1 MPKAVDKS
9 LHKPVK
15 AHACWVCA
23 MRLKNKQKARGVQDG
38 SQRLGMAVAWH
49 FLRLFLLFCTLFRSL
64 VFQARCPAAE
74 RMTTSLIAPG
84 FIALHSHRSEVLA
97 DTLTAWLRAHPL
109 HPLESEVVLV
119 QSNGMAEWIKIELA
133 RQSGVCAATRVE
145 LPSRFLW
152 RTYRQV
158 LGTHQVPPDS
168 PLDKLPMTWRLMA
181 LLPTCL
187 EDPVFKPVAGFLRGD
202 EPDRL
207 LQLASR
213 LADLFDQY
221 QIYRPDWLQ
230 DWSAGRDVL
239 RKSAGAVALAQDQ
252 LWQAELWRRVLAT
265 LDEAQRQATRP
276 ALHARALAHVQ
287 SGQPLASAVARRVS
301 VFGMSHMPGQLLE
314 MLAAL
319 AVHSQVMLAVPN
331 PCQYHW
337 GDIIDGREW
346 LQAERRRHADRGEAL
361 AHLPLAQMHLHAPT
375 LLAAWGRQGR
385 DFIRQLD
392 AFDDLQAAR
401 QLTQWPRLDFFDDV
415 PGEDGSRLLAQLQ
428 RRIRDLEPS
437 SGESS
442 PKAHPLS
449 AGDASLVFKM
459 AHSPVRELE
468 VLHDQLLQWFHTP
481 PGDQNLSPREVVV
494 MVPDIEL
501 MAPAIRAVFG
511 QYKRS
516 DARFIPFDMADLGA
530 QAISPLIHALEWL
543 LALPQQRG
551 RMSELVELLEVPA
564 LAARFGLKDEHLP
577 TLTRWMAGSGIRWG
591 LSAEHR
597 TGLGLGMCG
606 DDNSA
611 LFGVQRMLMGYAC
624 GADPVRSD
632 SAGATPYPEVGG
644 LDAELAGSLAHLL
657 QALIGWWQ
665 TATQDATPASWAER
679 GRALLAAMFKPRDDN
694 DRNALSAL
702 DQALTDW
709 VRACGEAG
717 FAQAVPLAVARSAW
731 LEALKTP
738 RLEQRFRAG
747 GVTFCTLMPMRA
759 IPFKAVCLLGMNDG
773 DYPRRSPRAD
783 FDLMGLPGMS
793 RPGDR
798 SRRDD
803 DRQLMLEALL
813 SARQVLYVSWSG
825 RSVRDNSEQ
834 PPSVLVSQL
843 RDEID
848 LLWGKGTAEHLT
860 TTHPLQPFGR
870 AYFEAGTGLQTYA
883 KEWQAA
889 QVGRSTESGNP
900 WEAAHAA
907 ESARLGREQVFFEQG
922 LAPTES
928 RGSKGLGLLPP
939 LESAQ
944 GVPVIHLLQLGRF
957 LRKPVG
963 AFFRERLQV
972 HLEDERSELHDE
984 ELFGLGGL
992 DLYQLLDHELQH
1004 VPAPLSADT
1013 VPVHVQQVVQ
1023 RLRQAGALPLA
1034 GVGTL
1039 EAQKLSA
1046 RLQAMLGAVL
1056 REREAY
1062 PEAAE
1067 RVLVDL
1073 SHPQVALQDA
1083 LGDVLVGMGVHEGG
1097 HLSLHLRASD
1107 LASFKTQ
1114 KPLAYPDKLIDIWLL
1129 SLAAAAMGKPFQC
1142 VVVGRNAVLRVQAQE
1157 REAARAQL
1165 FGLLAIWAEGMCWPL
1180 PLPPGVALQWVKDP
1194 DNSNALAD
1202 AYEGSEFKT
1211 AEKDKDP
1218 ALARTYP
1225 TVNDLLATGE
1235 FDRLARAVYAPLK
1248 AWAEQIVIEP
1258 LPDAPEDDGDSD
1270 TQGEQP

>member
-1 MPKAVDKS
+1 MPAS
-9 LHKPVK
+9 HI
-15 AHACWVCA
+15 
-23 MRLKNKQKARGVQDG
+23 
-38 SQRLGMAVAWH
+38 S
-49 FLRLFLLFCTLFRSL
+49 
-64 VFQARCPAAE
+64 
-74 RMTTSLIAPG
+74 PG

-97 DTLTAWLRAHPL
+97 DTLTGWLRTHPL

-119 QSNGMAEWIKIELA
+119 QSNGMAEWIKIEMA
-133 RQSGVCAATRVE
+133 RQGGVCAAMRVE

-158 LGTHQVPPDS
+158 LGTHNVPPDS
-168 PLDKLPMTWRLMA
+168 PLDKLPMTWRFMT
-181 LLPTCL
+181 LLPGCL
-187 EDPVFKPVAGFLRGD
+187 HDPVFKPVAGFLKGD

-230 DWSAGRDVL
+230 DWAEGCNVL
-239 RKSAGAVALAQDQ
+239 RKPGAQEPLAEAQ

-265 LDEAQRQATRP
+265 LDEAQREATRP
-276 ALHARALAHVQ
+276 ALHARALAHLQ
-287 SGQPLASAVARRVS
+287 SGQPLASPVARRVS

-319 AVHSQVMLAVPN
+319 AAQSQVILAVPN

-346 LQAERRRHADRGEAL
+346 LQTERRRHGYRGDAL
-361 AHLPLAQMHLHAPT
+361 SDLPLAQMHLHAPT

-392 AFDDLQAAR
+392 AFDDLQAAQ

-415 PGEDGSRLLAQLQ
+415 PSEDGSRLLAQLQ

-437 SGESS
+437 SGGV
-442 PKAHPLS
+442 KPLPLKQ
-449 AGDASLVFKM
+449 GDASLVFQI

-481 PGDQNLSPREVVV
+481 PGNQHLSPRDVVV
-494 MVPDIEL
+494 MVPDIEV

-516 DARFIPFDMADLGA
+516 DARFIPFDIADLGA
-530 QAISPLIHALEWL
+530 QAISPLIHAVEWL
-543 LALPQQRG
+543 LALPQQRS

-564 LAARFGLKDEHLP
+564 LAARFGLNEDSLP

-597 TGLGLGMCG
+597 AGLGLGMCG

-624 GADPVRSD
+624 GADPV
-632 SAGATPYPEVGG
+632 AGDALGARPYPEVGG

-657 QALIGWWQ
+657 QALIDWWQ
-665 TATQDATPASWAER
+665 TTTQDATPTQWAER
-679 GRALLAAMFKPRDDN
+679 GRAMLNTLFKPRDDT
-694 DRNALSAL
+694 DRNAIAAL

-709 VRACGEAG
+709 VRACADAG
-717 FAQAVPLAVARSAW
+717 FAEAVPLAVARSAW

-813 SARQVLYVSWSG
+813 SARQVFYVSWSG

-834 PPSVLVSQL
+834 PSSVLVSQL

-848 LLWGKGTAEHLT
+848 LLWGKGTAQRLST
-860 TTHPLQPFGR
+860 VHPLQAFSR
-870 AYFEAGTGLQTYA
+870 AYFEEGSGLQTYA
-883 KEWQAA
+883 KEWRAA
-889 QVGRSTESGNP
+889 QDNP
-900 WEAAHAA
+900 
-907 ESARLGREQVFFEQG
+907 LGEG
-922 LAPTES
+922 AAPTGALVGAALS
-928 RGSKGLGLLPP
+928 PRSVSLLPP

-944 GVPVIHLLQLGRF
+944 GVPVITLAQLARF

-963 AFFRERLQV
+963 TFFRERLQV
-972 HLEDERSELHDE
+972 HLDDERSALHDE

-1004 VPAPLSADT
+1004 VPTELNAEALPA
-1013 VPVHVQQVVQ
+1013 HVQQVVQ

-1046 RLQAMLGAVL
+1046 RLQVMLGAAL
-1056 REREAY
+1056 RERQACS
-1062 PEAAE
+1062 EAAE

-1073 SHPQVALQDA
+1073 THTQVALQDA
-1083 LGDVLVGMGVHEGG
+1083 LSDVWVGEGG
-1097 HLSLHLRASD
+1097 RVSLHLRASN
-1107 LASFKTQ
+1107 LAKLKNKEPQ
-1114 KPLAYPDKLIDIWLL
+1114 AYPDKLIDIWLL
-1129 SLAAAAMGKPFQC
+1129 SLAAAAMDQAFRC
-1142 VVVGRNAVLRVQAQE
+1142 VVVGRNAVLRWPE
-1157 REAARAQL
+1157 PSPEAARAQL
-1165 FGLLAIWAEGMCWPL
+1165 QVLLSTWAEGMRWPL
-1180 PLPPGVALQWVKDP
+1180 PLPPGVALQWLKDP
-1194 DNSNALAD
+1194 GKLNALAD
-1202 AYEGSEFKT
+1202 AYEGSEFRSADK
-1211 AEKDKDP
+1211 AKDP

-1225 TVNDLLATGE
+1225 TVEDLLATGAFE
-1235 FDRLARAVYAPLK
+1235 RLAEAVYRPLK
-1248 AWAEQIVIEP
+1248 AWAEQAEIEA
-1258 LPDAPEDDGDSD
+1258 LSDAPDGDEEED
-1270 TQGEQP
+1270 LA

>member
-1 MPKAVDKS
+1 MPAS
-9 LHKPVK
+9 
-15 AHACWVCA
+15 
-23 MRLKNKQKARGVQDG
+23 
-38 SQRLGMAVAWH
+38 SI
-49 FLRLFLLFCTLFRSL
+49 S
-64 VFQARCPAAE
+64 
-74 RMTTSLIAPG
+74 PG

-97 DTLTAWLRAHPL
+97 DTLTGWLRAHPL

-133 RQSGVCAATRVE
+133 RQGGVCAATRVE

-158 LGTHQVPPDS
+158 LGKHNVPPDS

-181 LLPTCL
+181 LLPGCL
-187 EDPVFKPVAGFLRGD
+187 QDPVFQPVAGFLRGD

-230 DWSAGRDVL
+230 DWAAGRNVL
-239 RKSAGAVALAQDQ
+239 RKAAGHDELGEDQ
-252 LWQAELWRRVLAT
+252 LWQAELWRRVLDT
-265 LDEAQRQATRP
+265 LDETQRQATRP
-276 ALHARALAHVQ
+276 ALHARALAHLQ
-287 SGQPLASAVARRVS
+287 SGQPLASPVARRVS

-319 AVHSQVMLAVPN
+319 AAHSQVLLAVPN

-346 LQAERRRHADRGEAL
+346 LQAERRRHAYRGEAL
-361 AHLPLAQMHLHAPT
+361 AALPLAQMHLHAPT

-392 AFDDLQAAR
+392 AFDDLQAA
-401 QLTQWPRLDFFDDV
+401 QQVTQWPRLDFFDDV
-415 PGEDGSRLLAQLQ
+415 PGEDGTRLLAQLQ

-437 SGESS
+437 SGGT
-442 PKAHPLS
+442 PAQPLRKDDRS
-449 AGDASLVFKM
+449 VTFSV

-468 VLHDQLLQWFHTP
+468 VLHDQLLQWFHTSP
-481 PGDQNLSPREVVV
+481 EPLSPRDVVV
-494 MVPDIEL
+494 MVPNIEV

-516 DARFIPFDMADLGA
+516 DARFIPYDIADLGA
-530 QAISPLIHALEWL
+530 QAISPLIHAVEWL
-543 LALPQQRG
+543 LALPQQRS

-597 TGLGLGMCG
+597 AGLGLGVCG

-624 GADPVRSD
+624 GADPVDDGVSLGV
-632 SAGATPYPEVGG
+632 SPYPEVGG

-657 QALIGWWQ
+657 QALIDWWQ
-665 TATQDATPASWAER
+665 TCTQSATPAQWAER
-679 GRALLAAMFKPRDDN
+679 CRAMLAALFKPRDDN
-694 DRNALSAL
+694 DRNALAAL
-702 DQALTDW
+702 DQALNDW

-717 FAQAVPLAVARSAW
+717 FAEAVPLAVARSAW
-731 LEALKTP
+731 LEALKAP

-783 FDLMGLPGMS
+783 FDLMGLPGMT

-848 LLWGKGTAEHLT
+848 LLWGKDTAKGLT
-860 TTHPLQPFGR
+860 TVHPLQPFSR
-870 AYFEAGTGLQTYA
+870 AYFEAGSGLLTYA
-883 KEWQAA
+883 KEWRAA
-889 QVGRSTESGNP
+889 QDVQRGDGASETGTPSSALALLSP
-900 WEAAHAA
+900 LMAANDQAPII
-907 ESARLGREQVFFEQG
+907 S
-922 LAPTES
+922 LA
-928 RGSKGLGLLPP
+928 
-939 LESAQ
+939 
-944 GVPVIHLLQLGRF
+944 QLARF

-1004 VPAPLSADT
+1004 VPADLSADEL
-1013 VPVHVQQVVQ
+1013 PSHAARVVQ
-1023 RLRQAGALPLA
+1023 HLREAGALPLA

-1039 EAQKLSA
+1039 EAQKLTHI
-1046 RLQAMLGAVL
+1046 LQTQLAAVL
-1056 REREAY
+1056 HERGAY

-1067 RVLVDL
+1067 RVLVD
-1073 SHPQVALQDA
+1073 QVNSQVSLQDA
-1083 LGDVLVGMGVHEGG
+1083 LGGVLAGEGG
-1097 HLSLHLRASD
+1097 QMLLSLRANDVAD
-1107 LASFKTQ
+1107 LKPKT
-1114 KPLAYPDKLIDIWLL
+1114 PLARPEKLIDIWLQ
-1129 SLAAAAMGKPFQC
+1129 SLAAAAMGHSVRC
-1142 VVVGRNAVLRVQAQE
+1142 VVVGRNAVVRAEPQDP
-1157 REAARAQL
+1157 EAARTQL
-1165 FGLLAIWAEGMCWPL
+1165 QTLLATWAEGMRWPL
-1180 PLPPGVALQWVKDP
+1180 PLPPSVALQWLKDKE
-1194 DNSNALAD
+1194 NTNALAD
-1202 AYEGSEFKT
+1202 AYEGSDFKS

-1225 TVNDLLATGE
+1225 SVDDLLATGAL
-1235 FDRLARAVYAPLK
+1235 DRLAQAVYAPLK
-1248 AWAEQIVIEP
+1248 DWAAQTQVEV
-1258 LPDAPEDDGDSD
+1258 LTDAPADDEGDLA
-1270 TQGEQP
+1270 

>member
-1 MPKAVDKS
+1 M
-9 LHKPVK
+9 
-15 AHACWVCA
+15 
-23 MRLKNKQKARGVQDG
+23 Q
-38 SQRLGMAVAWH
+38 
-49 FLRLFLLFCTLFRSL
+49 LFLFLYFLVSL
-64 VFQARCPAAE
+64 LR
-74 RMTTSLIAPG
+74 RMPVSHISPG

-97 DTLTAWLRAHPL
+97 DTLTGWLRAHPL
-109 HPLESEVVLV
+109 DPLESEVVLV

-133 RQSGVCAATRVE
+133 RQGGVCAATRVE

-158 LGTHQVPPDS
+158 LGTQNVPPES

-181 LLPTCL
+181 LLPTCVN
-187 EDPVFKPVAGFLRGD
+187 DPVFKPVAGFLRGD

-230 DWSAGRDVL
+230 DWAAGWDVL
-239 RKSAGAVALAQDQ
+239 RKAAGSDALAEDQ

-265 LDEAQRQATRP
+265 LDDSQRQATRP
-276 ALHARALAHVQ
+276 ALHARALAHLQ
-287 SGQPLASAVARRVS
+287 SGQPLASVVARRVS

-319 AVHSQVMLAVPN
+319 AAHSQVMLAVPN

-346 LQAERRRHADRGEAL
+346 LQAERRRHTYRDKTLAD
-361 AHLPLAQMHLHAPT
+361 LPLAQMHLHAPT

-392 AFDDLQAAR
+392 AFDDLQAAK
-401 QLTQWPRLDFFDDV
+401 QLTQWPRLDFFEDMPD
-415 PGEDGSRLLAQLQ
+415 EDGARMLSQLQ

-437 SGESS
+437 SGGAPVE
-442 PKAHPLS
+442 PWAQ
-449 AGDASLVFKM
+449 GDESLVFKI

-468 VLHDQLLQWFHTP
+468 VLHDQLLQWFHSP
-481 PGDQNLSPREVVV
+481 PGNQSVSPRDVVV
-494 MVPDIEL
+494 MVPDIEV

-516 DARFIPFDMADLGA
+516 DARFIPFDIADLGA
-530 QAISPLIHALEWL
+530 QAISPLIHAVAWL
-543 LALPQQRG
+543 LALPQQRS

-564 LAARFGLKDEHLP
+564 LAARFGLSEEGLP

-591 LSAEHR
+591 LSAPHR
-597 TGLGLGMCG
+597 AGLGLGVCG
-606 DDNSA
+606 EDNSA

-624 GADPVRSD
+624 GADPVD
-632 SAGATPYPEVGG
+632 TDAPGATPYPEVGG

-657 QALIGWWQ
+657 QVLIDWWQ
-665 TATQDATPASWAER
+665 TATQDATPAQWAER
-679 GRALLAAMFKPRDDN
+679 GRSMLAAMFKPRDDN
-694 DRNALSAL
+694 DRNAIAAL

-709 VRACGEAG
+709 VRACAEAG
-717 FAQAVPLAVARSAW
+717 FVDAVPLAVARSAW

-813 SARQVLYVSWSG
+813 SARQVLYISWSG

-848 LLWGKGTAEHLT
+848 LLWGKDTAKRLST
-860 TTHPLQPFGR
+860 VHPLQAFSR
-870 AYFEAGTGLQTYA
+870 TYFEEGSGLQTYA
-883 KEWQAA
+883 KEWRAA
-889 QVGRSTESGNP
+889 QSSSFAGAVSDRDGSPETSSRSETAS
-900 WEAAHAA
+900 
-907 ESARLGREQVFFEQG
+907 
-922 LAPTES
+922 T
-928 RGSKGLGLLPP
+928 GSSVALLPP
-939 LESAQ
+939 LESAN
-944 GVPVIHLLQLGRF
+944 GVPVITLAQLARF

-972 HLEDERSELHDE
+972 HLEGERSELHDE
-984 ELFGLGGL
+984 ELFGLAGL
-992 DLYQLLDHELQH
+992 DLYQLIDHELAH
-1004 VPAPLSADT
+1004 VPIALNADT
-1013 VPVHVQQVVQ
+1013 LPAHVQKVVK

-1034 GVGTL
+1034 GVGAL
-1039 EAQKLSA
+1039 AAENLRD
-1046 RLQAMLGAVL
+1046 RLQAMLGAAL
-1056 REREAY
+1056 HERQAY
-1062 PEAAE
+1062 PHAAE
-1067 RVLVDL
+1067 RLLVDM
-1073 SHPQVALQDA
+1073 SHSQVALQDA
-1083 LGDVLVGMGVHEGG
+1083 LGDVLEGEG
-1097 HLSLHLRASD
+1097 SQMSLHLRASD

-1114 KPLAYPDKLIDIWLL
+1114 KPQAHPEKLIDIWLL
-1129 SLAAAAMGKPFQC
+1129 SLAAAAMDQPLKC
-1142 VVVGRNAVLRVQAQE
+1142 VVVGRNAVLRMAEQDPQ
-1157 REAARAQL
+1157 AARVQL
-1165 FGLLAIWAEGMCWPL
+1165 TELLAVWAEGMRWPL
-1180 PLPPGVALQWVKDP
+1180 PLPPGVALQWLKDK
-1194 DNSNALAD
+1194 DNINALAD
-1202 AYEGSEFKT
+1202 AYEGIDFKR

-1218 ALARTYP
+1218 ALARTYA
-1225 TVNDLLATGE
+1225 TVEDLLATGK
-1235 FDRLARAVYAPLK
+1235 FDCLVQTVYAPLK
-1248 AWAEQIVIEP
+1248 AWAEQAEIEA
-1258 LPDAPEDDGDSD
+1258 LPDVAQDSEE
-1270 TQGEQP
+1270 GELA

>member
-1 MPKAVDKS
+1 
-9 LHKPVK
+9 
-15 AHACWVCA
+15 
-23 MRLKNKQKARGVQDG
+23 
-38 SQRLGMAVAWH
+38 
-49 FLRLFLLFCTLFRSL
+49 LRLFFSFHFRHFLFLRALHCMS
-64 VFQARCPAAE
+64 AP
-74 RMTTSLIAPG
+74 SISPG

-97 DTLTAWLRAHPL
+97 DTLTGWLRAHPL
-109 HPLESEVVLV
+109 LPLESEVVLV

-133 RQSGVCAATRVE
+133 RQGGVCAATRVE

-158 LGTHQVPPDS
+158 LGAANVPPDS

-181 LLPTCL
+181 LLPGCL
-187 EDPVFKPVAGFLRGD
+187 QDPVFQPVAGFLRGD

-230 DWSAGRDVL
+230 DWAAGRNVL
-239 RKSAGAVALAQDQ
+239 RKAAGHDELGEDQ
-252 LWQAELWRRVLAT
+252 LWQADLWRRVLAT
-265 LDEAQRQATRP
+265 LDDSQRQATRP
-276 ALHARALAHVQ
+276 ALHARALAHLQ
-287 SGQPLASAVARRVS
+287 SGQPLASPVARRVS

-319 AVHSQVMLAVPN
+319 AAHSQVLLAVPN

-346 LQAERRRHADRGEAL
+346 LQAERRRHAYRGEAL
-361 AHLPLAQMHLHAPT
+361 AGLPLAQMHLHAPT

-392 AFDDLQAAR
+392 AFDDLQAA
-401 QLTQWPRLDFFDDV
+401 QQVTQWPRLDFFDDV
-415 PGEDGSRLLAQLQ
+415 PGEDGTRLLAQLQ

-437 SGESS
+437 SGGT
-442 PKAHPLS
+442 PAQPLRKDDHS
-449 AGDASLVFKM
+449 VAFSV

-468 VLHDQLLQWFHTP
+468 VLHDQLLQWFHNSP
-481 PGDQNLSPREVVV
+481 ESLSPRDVVV

-516 DARFIPFDMADLGA
+516 DARFIPYDIADLGA
-530 QAISPLIHALEWL
+530 QAISPLIHAVEWL
-543 LALPQQRG
+543 LALPQQRS

-597 TGLGLGMCG
+597 AGLGLGVCG
-606 DDNSA
+606 DENSA

-624 GADPVRSD
+624 GGDPVDGEVSLGV
-632 SAGATPYPEVGG
+632 SPYAEVGG

-657 QALIGWWQ
+657 QALIDWWQ
-665 TATQDATPASWAER
+665 TCTQSATPGQWAER
-679 GRALLAAMFKPRDDN
+679 CRAMLSALFKPRDDN
-694 DRNALSAL
+694 DRNALAAL
-702 DQALTDW
+702 DQALNDW
-709 VRACGEAG
+709 VRSCGEAG
-717 FAQAVPLAVARSAW
+717 FAEAVPLAVARSAW
-731 LEALKTP
+731 LEALKAP

-783 FDLMGLPGMS
+783 FDLMGLPGMT

-848 LLWGKGTAEHLT
+848 LLWGKDTAKSLT
-860 TTHPLQPFGR
+860 TVHPLQPFSR
-870 AYFEAGTGLQTYA
+870 AYFEWGSGLSTYA
-883 KEWQAA
+883 KEWRAA
-889 QVGRSTESGNP
+889 QDVQRCDAVTEM
-900 WEAAHAA
+900 
-907 ESARLGREQVFFEQG
+907 
-922 LAPTES
+922 
-928 RGSKGLGLLPP
+928 GSPASVPALLPP
-939 LESAQ
+939 LMAANEQAPIISLAQ
-944 GVPVIHLLQLGRF
+944 LARF

-1004 VPAPLSADT
+1004 VPADLSADEL
-1013 VPVHVQQVVQ
+1013 PRHAARVVQ
-1023 RLRQAGALPLA
+1023 HLREAGALPLA

-1039 EAQKLSA
+1039 EAQKLTHI
-1046 RLQAMLGAVL
+1046 LQTQLAAALH
-1056 REREAY
+1056 ERVAY
-1062 PEAAE
+1062 PDMAE
-1067 RVLVDL
+1067 RVLVDQA
-1073 SHPQVALQDA
+1073 HPQVSLQDA
-1083 LGDVLVGMGVHEGG
+1083 LGSVLAGEGG
-1097 HLSLHLRASD
+1097 QMLLSLRANKLVSISKAGKATV
-1107 LASFKTQ
+1107 L
-1114 KPLAYPDKLIDIWLL
+1114 PEKLIDIWLQ
-1129 SLAAAAMGKPFQC
+1129 SLAAAAMGHSLCC
-1142 VVVGRNAVLRVQAQE
+1142 VVVGRNAVVRVGPQDPQ
-1157 REAARAQL
+1157 AARAQL
-1165 FGLLAIWAEGMCWPL
+1165 QILLATWAEGMRWPL
-1180 PLPPGVALQWVKDP
+1180 PLPPSVALQWLKDKE
-1194 DNSNALAD
+1194 NTNALAD
-1202 AYEGSEFKT
+1202 AYEGSDFKR

-1225 TVNDLLATGE
+1225 TVEDLLATGAL
-1235 FDRLARAVYAPLK
+1235 DRLAQAVYAPLK
-1248 AWAEQIVIEP
+1248 EWAAQAQVET
-1258 LPDAPEDDGDSD
+1258 LPDAPADDEGEDA
-1270 TQGEQP
+1270 

>member
-1 MPKAVDKS
+1 MPVS
-9 LHKPVK
+9 TI
-15 AHACWVCA
+15 
-23 MRLKNKQKARGVQDG
+23 
-38 SQRLGMAVAWH
+38 S
-49 FLRLFLLFCTLFRSL
+49 
-64 VFQARCPAAE
+64 
-74 RMTTSLIAPG
+74 PG
-84 FIALHSHRSEVLA
+84 FIALHSHRSERLA
-97 DTLTAWLRAHPL
+97 DTLTGWLRAHPL
-109 HPLESEVVLV
+109 DPLESEVVLV

-158 LGTHQVPPDS
+158 LGTQNVPSDS

-181 LLPTCL
+181 LLPGCL
-187 EDPVFKPVAGFLRGD
+187 GDPVFKPVAGFLRGD

-230 DWSAGRDVL
+230 DWAAGRDVL
-239 RKSAGAVALAQDQ
+239 RKSVGSDTLAEDQ

-265 LDEAQRQATRP
+265 LDDAQRQATRP
-276 ALHARALAHVQ
+276 ELHARALAHLQ
-287 SGQPLASAVARRVS
+287 SGQPLASDVARRVS

-319 AVHSQVMLAVPN
+319 SAHSQVMLAVPN

-346 LQAERRRHADRGEAL
+346 LQAERRRHAYRGEAL
-361 AHLPLAQMHLHAPT
+361 ARLPLAQMHLHAPT

-392 AFDDLQAAR
+392 AFDDLQAAK

-415 PGEDGSRLLAQLQ
+415 PGEDGTRLLAQLQ

-437 SGESS
+437 SGGAPAE
-442 PKAHPLS
+442 PWTK
-449 AGDASLVFKM
+449 GDQSVVFKI

-468 VLHDQLLQWFHTP
+468 VLHDQLLQWFHNP
-481 PGDQNLSPREVVV
+481 PGDQPVSPRDVVV
-494 MVPDIEL
+494 MVPDIETV
-501 MAPAIRAVFG
+501 APAIRAVFG
-511 QYKRS
+511 QYKRA
-516 DARFIPFDMADLGA
+516 DARFIPFDIADLGA
-530 QAISPLIHALEWL
+530 QAISPLIHAIEWL
-543 LALPQQRG
+543 LALPQQRC

-564 LAARFGLKDEHLP
+564 LAARFGLDEGGLP
-577 TLTRWMAGSGIRWG
+577 TLLRWMDGSGIRWG

-597 TGLGLGMCG
+597 AGLGLGVCG
-606 DDNSA
+606 EDNSG

-624 GADPVRSD
+624 GADPLTTD
-632 SAGATPYPEVGG
+632 AQGATPYPEVGG

-657 QALIGWWQ
+657 QALIDWWQ
-665 TATQDATPASWAER
+665 TCTQEAPPAQWAER
-679 GRALLAAMFKPRDDN
+679 GRALMAAMFKPRSDN

-709 VRACGEAG
+709 VRACAEAS
-717 FAQAVPLAVARSAW
+717 FTESVPLAVARAAW

-773 DYPRRSPRAD
+773 DYPRHSPRAD

-848 LLWGKGTAEHLT
+848 LLWGKGTAKRLT
-860 TTHPLQPFGR
+860 TEHPLQAFSR
-870 AYFEAGTGLQTYA
+870 TYFEEGSGLYTYA
-883 KEWQAA
+883 KEWHAA
-889 QVGRSTESGNP
+889 QDTAAVGAVSERVALSDKPSHSETAST
-900 WEAAHAA
+900 
-907 ESARLGREQVFFEQG
+907 
-922 LAPTES
+922 
-928 RGSKGLGLLPP
+928 GSSVGWLPP
-939 LESAQ
+939 LESAH
-944 GVPVIHLLQLGRF
+944 GVPVITLGQLARF

-972 HLEDERSELHDE
+972 HLEGLRSELHDE
-984 ELFGLGGL
+984 ELFGLTGL
-992 DLYQLLDHELQH
+992 DLYQLIDHELAH
-1004 VPAPLSADT
+1004 VPTALNAETLPA
-1013 VPVHVQQVVQ
+1013 HVQQVVQ

-1034 GVGTL
+1034 GVGALAAENLKT
-1039 EAQKLSA
+1039 
-1046 RLQAMLGAVL
+1046 RLQAMLGAAL
-1056 REREAY
+1056 RERQAY
-1062 PEAAE
+1062 PHAAE
-1067 RVLVDL
+1067 RLLVDMA
-1073 SHPQVALQDA
+1073 HPQVALQDA
-1083 LGDVLVGMGVHEGG
+1083 LADVRVGTGVNDGG
-1097 HLSLHLRASD
+1097 LMSLHLRASD

-1114 KPLAYPDKLIDIWLL
+1114 KPQAYPDKLIDIWLL
-1129 SLAAAAMGKPFQC
+1129 SLAAAAIDQPLKS
-1142 VVVGRNAVLRVQAQE
+1142 VVVGRNAVLRMAEQDP
-1157 REAARAQL
+1157 EAARAQL
-1165 FGLLAIWAEGMCWPL
+1165 TALLAVWAEGMRWPL
-1180 PLPPGVALQWVKDP
+1180 PLPPGVALQWLKDP
-1194 DNSNALAD
+1194 ENTNALAD
-1202 AYEGSEFKT
+1202 AYEGSDFKR

-1218 ALARTYP
+1218 SLARTYA
-1225 TVNDLLATGE
+1225 TVEDLLATGE
-1235 FDRLARAVYAPLK
+1235 FERLAQTVYAPLK
-1248 AWAEQIVIEP
+1248 AWAEQAEIEA
-1258 LPDAPEDDGDSD
+1258 LPDALHDSEE
-1270 TQGEQP
+1270 GELA

>member
-1 MPKAVDKS
+1 MPVS
-9 LHKPVK
+9 PI
-15 AHACWVCA
+15 
-23 MRLKNKQKARGVQDG
+23 
-38 SQRLGMAVAWH
+38 S
-49 FLRLFLLFCTLFRSL
+49 
-64 VFQARCPAAE
+64 
-74 RMTTSLIAPG
+74 PG

-97 DTLTAWLRAHPL
+97 DTLTGWLRAHPL
-109 HPLESEVVLV
+109 DPLESEVVLV

-133 RQSGVCAATRVE
+133 RQGGVCAATRVE

-158 LGTHQVPPDS
+158 LGPQNVPPES

-187 EDPVFKPVAGFLRGD
+187 NDPVFQPVAGFLRGD

-207 LQLASR
+207 LQLATR

-230 DWSAGRDVL
+230 DWAAGRDVL
-239 RKSAGAVALAQDQ
+239 RKSAGSEVLADDQ

-265 LDEAQRQATRP
+265 LDDSQRQATRP
-276 ALHARALAHVQ
+276 ALHARALAHLQ
-287 SGQPLASAVARRVS
+287 SGQPLRSAVARRVS

-319 AVHSQVMLAVPN
+319 AKHSQVMLAVPN

-346 LQAERRRHADRGEAL
+346 LQAERRRHDYRRGEVL
-361 AHLPLAQMHLHAPT
+361 ASLPMAQMHLHAPT

-392 AFDDLQAAR
+392 AFDDLQAAQ

-415 PGEDGSRLLAQLQ
+415 PGEDGTRLLAQLQ

-437 SGESS
+437 SGDASVE
-442 PKAHPLS
+442 PWAQ
-449 AGDASLVFKM
+449 GDESLVFKI

-481 PGDQNLSPREVVV
+481 PGDQPVSPRDVVV
-494 MVPDIEL
+494 MVPDIET

-516 DARFIPFDMADLGA
+516 DARFIPFDIADLGA
-530 QAISPLIHALEWL
+530 QAISPLIHAVEWL
-543 LALPQQRG
+543 LALPQQRS

-564 LAARFGLKDEHLP
+564 LAARFGLSEAGLP

-597 TGLGLGMCG
+597 AGLGLGMCG
-606 DDNSA
+606 EDNSA

-624 GADPVRSD
+624 GVDPVD
-632 SAGATPYPEVGG
+632 ADAPGATPYPEVGG

-657 QALIGWWQ
+657 QSLIDWWK
-665 TATQDATPASWAER
+665 TATQDATPAQWAER
-679 GRALLAAMFKPRDDN
+679 GRSMLAAMFKPRDDN
-694 DRNALSAL
+694 DRNAIAAL

-709 VRACGEAG
+709 VRACAEAS
-717 FAQAVPLAVARSAW
+717 FTESVPLAVARSAW

-848 LLWGKGTAEHLT
+848 LLWGKDTAKRLT
-860 TTHPLQPFGR
+860 TVHPLQAFSR
-870 AYFEAGTGLQTYA
+870 TYFEEGSGLQTYA
-883 KEWQAA
+883 KEWRAA
-889 QVGRSTESGNP
+889 QNNP
-900 WEAAHAA
+900 LAGAVSEREAFADKPSHS
-907 ESARLGREQVFFEQG
+907 ET
-922 LAPTES
+922 APT
-928 RGSKGLGLLPP
+928 GSSVAWLPP

-944 GVPVIHLLQLGRF
+944 GVPVITLTQLARF

-972 HLEDERSELHDE
+972 HLEGERSELHDE

-992 DLYQLLDHELQH
+992 DLYQLIDHELAH
-1004 VPAPLSADT
+1004 VPTALNADT
-1013 VPVHVQQVVQ
+1013 LPAHVQQVVKS
-1023 RLRQAGALPLA
+1023 LRQAGALPLA
-1034 GVGTL
+1034 GVGAL
-1039 EAQKLSA
+1039 AAENLKA
-1046 RLQAMLGAVL
+1046 RLQAMLGAAL
-1056 REREAY
+1056 RERQAY
-1062 PEAAE
+1062 PDAAE
-1067 RVLVDL
+1067 RLLVDWAH
-1073 SHPQVALQDA
+1073 SQVALQDA
-1083 LGDVLVGMGVHEGG
+1083 LGDVLVGTGMYEGG
-1097 HLSLHLRASD
+1097 MMSLHLRASD

-1114 KPLAYPDKLIDIWLL
+1114 KPQAHPDKLIDIWLL
-1129 SLAAAAMGKPFQC
+1129 SLAAAAMDQPLKC
-1142 VVVGRNAVLRVQAQE
+1142 VVVGRNAVLRMAE
-1157 REAARAQL
+1157 HDPEAARAQL
-1165 FGLLAIWAEGMCWPL
+1165 TALLAVWSEGMRWPL
-1180 PLPPGVALQWVKDP
+1180 PLPPGVALQWLKDKE
-1194 DNSNALAD
+1194 NINALAD
-1202 AYEGSEFKT
+1202 AYEGSDFKR

-1218 ALARTYP
+1218 ALARTYA
-1225 TVNDLLATGE
+1225 TVEDLLATRE
-1235 FDRLARAVYAPLK
+1235 FDRLAQTVYAPLK
-1248 AWAEQIVIEP
+1248 AWAEQAEIEALSDVP
-1258 LPDAPEDDGDSD
+1258 QDSEE
-1270 TQGEQP
+1270 GELA

>member
-1 MPKAVDKS
+1 MSSAS
-9 LHKPVK
+9 I
-15 AHACWVCA
+15 
-23 MRLKNKQKARGVQDG
+23 Q
-38 SQRLGMAVAWH
+38 
-49 FLRLFLLFCTLFRSL
+49 
-64 VFQARCPAAE
+64 
-74 RMTTSLIAPG
+74 PG

-97 DTLTAWLRAHPL
+97 DTLTGWLRAHPL
-109 HPLESEVVLV
+109 LPLESEVVLV

-133 RQSGVCAATRVE
+133 RQGGVCAATRVE

-158 LGTHQVPPDS
+158 LGHQNVPPDS

-181 LLPTCL
+181 LLPACL
-187 EDPVFKPVAGFLRGD
+187 SDPVFKPVAGFLRGD

-230 DWSAGRDVL
+230 DWAAGRDVL
-239 RKSAGAVALAQDQ
+239 RQAAGETALADDQ
-252 LWQAELWRRVLAT
+252 RWQAELWRLVLST
-265 LDEAQRQATRP
+265 LDQDQREATRP
-276 ALHARALAHVQ
+276 ALHARALAQLQ
-287 SGQPLASAVARRVS
+287 SGQPLASPVARRVS

-319 AVHSQVMLAVPN
+319 AAHSQVMLAVPN

-346 LQAERRRHADRGEAL
+346 LQAERRRHAYRGQAL
-361 AHLPLAQMHLHAPT
+361 ADLPLAQMHLHAPT

-415 PGEDGSRLLAQLQ
+415 PGQAPDRLLTQLQ

-437 SGESS
+437 SGGKPPAPWAADDHSVMFS
-442 PKAHPLS
+442 
-449 AGDASLVFKM
+449 V

-481 PGDQNLSPREVVV
+481 PAGQPLSPRDVVV
-494 MVPDIEL
+494 MVPDIER

-516 DARFIPFDMADLGA
+516 DARFIPYDIADLGA
-530 QAISPLIHALEWL
+530 EAVSPLIHALEWL
-543 LALPQQRG
+543 LALPQQRS

-564 LAARFGLKDEHLP
+564 LAARFGLNDEDLP

-591 LSAEHR
+591 LSSEHR
-597 TGLGLGMCG
+597 AGLGLAVCG
-606 DDNSA
+606 EDNSA

-624 GADPVRSD
+624 GADPLPLD
-632 SAGATPYPEVGG
+632 AAGGSPYAEVGG
-644 LDAELAGSLAHLL
+644 LDAELAGSLAHVL
-657 QALIGWWQ
+657 QALIDWWRVC
-665 TATQDATPASWAER
+665 TQSATPAQWAER

-694 DRNALSAL
+694 DRSALAAL

-709 VRACGEAG
+709 VRACDEAG
-717 FAQAVPLAVARSAW
+717 FDEAVPLAVARSAW
-731 LEALKTP
+731 LEALRTP

-759 IPFKAVCLLGMNDG
+759 IPFQAVCLLGMNDG

-783 FDLMGLPGMS
+783 FDLMGLPDMQ

-848 LLWGKGTAEHLT
+848 LLWGPGTAEKLT
-860 TTHPLQPFGR
+860 TVYPLQPFSR
-870 AYFEAGTGLQTYA
+870 AYFEAGSPLQTYA
-883 KEWQAA
+883 KEWRAA
-889 QVGRSTESGNP
+889 QDSHQGEGVAPPSRS
-900 WEAAHAA
+900 
-907 ESARLGREQVFFEQG
+907 
-922 LAPTES
+922 LAW
-928 RGSKGLGLLPP
+928 LPP

-944 GVPVIHLLQLGRF
+944 GVPVITLTQLARF
-957 LRKPVG
+957 LRKPVA

-972 HLEDERSELHDE
+972 HLDDERSELHDE

-1004 VPAPLSADT
+1004 VPMGLTTDAL
-1013 VPVHVQQVVQ
+1013 PVHVQQVVQ

-1039 EAQKLSA
+1039 EAQKLHA
-1046 RLQAMLGAVL
+1046 RLQAMLGAAL
-1056 REREAY
+1056 REREPY
-1062 PEAAE
+1062 PQAAE

-1073 SHPQVALQDA
+1073 THPQAALQDA
-1083 LGDVLVGMGVHEGG
+1083 LADVLKGEGG
-1097 HLSLHLRASD
+1097 HLSLHLRAND
-1107 LASFKTQ
+1107 LASFKTK
-1114 KPLAYPDKLIDIWLL
+1114 KPLAYADKLIDIWLL
-1129 SLAAAAMGKPFQC
+1129 SLAAAAMDQPMPC
-1142 VVVGRNAVLRVQAQE
+1142 VVVGRNAVLRVPEQNP
-1157 REAARAQL
+1157 EAARAQL
-1165 FGLLAIWAEGMCWPL
+1165 TELLATWAKGMCWPL
-1180 PLPPGVALQWVKDP
+1180 PLPPGVALQWLKDKE
-1194 DNSNALAD
+1194 NRNALAD
-1202 AYEGSEFKT
+1202 AYEGGEFKSG
-1211 AEKDKDP
+1211 EKGKDP

-1225 TVNDLLATGE
+1225 AVEDLLATGE
-1235 FDRLARAVYAPLK
+1235 FERLAQTVYGPLK
-1248 AWAEQIVIEP
+1248 AWAEQLQIEP
-1258 LPDAPEDDGDSD
+1258 LPDAPEDEEEGDAA
-1270 TQGEQP
+1270 

>member
-1 MPKAVDKS
+1 MPNS
-9 LHKPVK
+9 
-15 AHACWVCA
+15 
-23 MRLKNKQKARGVQDG
+23 
-38 SQRLGMAVAWH
+38 
-49 FLRLFLLFCTLFRSL
+49 TLS
-64 VFQARCPAAE
+64 
-74 RMTTSLIAPG
+74 SG

-97 DTLTAWLRAHPL
+97 DTLTGWLRTNPL

-133 RQSGVCAATRVE
+133 RQGGVCAATRVE

-158 LGTHQVPPDS
+158 LGTHNVPPDS

-181 LLPTCL
+181 LLPPCL
-187 EDPVFKPVAGFLRGD
+187 NDPVFKPVAGFLKGD

-230 DWSAGRDVL
+230 DWAAERNVL
-239 RKSAGAVALAQDQ
+239 RKAAGSDELAEDQ
-252 LWQAELWRRVLAT
+252 LWQAELWRRVLTT
-265 LDEAQRQATRP
+265 LDDTQREATRP
-276 ALHARALAHVQ
+276 ALHARALAHLK
-287 SGQPLASAVARRVS
+287 SGQPLASPVARRVS
-301 VFGMSHMPGQLLE
+301 VFGMSHMPGQLLD

-319 AVHSQVMLAVPN
+319 AAHSQVLLAVPN

-346 LQAERRRHADRGEAL
+346 LQAERRRHAYRGQAL
-361 AHLPLAQMHLHAPT
+361 AGLPLAQMHLHAPT

-392 AFDDLQAAR
+392 AFDDLQAA
-401 QLTQWPRLDFFDDV
+401 QQVTQWPRLDFFDDV
-415 PGEDGSRLLAQLQ
+415 PGEDGTRLLMQLQ

-437 SGESS
+437 SGGAA
-442 PKAHPLS
+442 PQPL
-449 AGDASLVFKM
+449 AVRDPSLIFKI

-481 PGDQNLSPREVVV
+481 PGNQSLSPRDVVV
-494 MVPDIEL
+494 MVPDIEV

-511 QYKRS
+511 QYKRA
-516 DARFIPFDMADLGA
+516 DARFIPFDIADLGA
-530 QAISPLIHALEWL
+530 QAISPLIHAVEWL
-543 LALPQQRG
+543 LGLPQQRS

-597 TGLGLGMCG
+597 AGLGLGVCG

-624 GADPVRSD
+624 GADPVTAD
-632 SAGATPYPEVGG
+632 APGATPYPEVGG

-657 QALIGWWQ
+657 QALIDWWQ
-665 TATQDATPASWAER
+665 TCTQEATPAEWAER

-702 DQALTDW
+702 DQALNDW

-717 FAQAVPLAVARSAW
+717 FAEAVPLAVARSAW
-731 LEALKTP
+731 LEALKAP

-783 FDLMGLPGMS
+783 FDLMGLPGMT

-848 LLWGKGTAEHLT
+848 LLWGKDTAKHLT
-860 TTHPLQPFGR
+860 TVHPLQPFSR
-870 AYFEAGTGLQTYA
+870 AYFEEGSGLQTYA
-883 KEWQAA
+883 KEWRAA
-889 QVGRSTESGNP
+889 QLGHL
-900 WEAAHAA
+900 WEAAPAA
-907 ESARLGREQVFFEQG
+907 ESLSSVAPGYIREQG
-922 LAPTES
+922 LAPT
-928 RGSKGLGLLPP
+928 GYAGLLPV
-939 LESAQ
+939 LESAN
-944 GVPVIHLLQLGRF
+944 GVPVINLLQLARF
-957 LRKPVG
+957 LRKPVS

-972 HLEDERSELHDE
+972 HLEDERSALHDE

-1004 VPAPLSADT
+1004 VPTELTTDT
-1013 VPVHVQQVVQ
+1013 LPAYVQQVVQ

-1039 EAQKLSA
+1039 EAQKLNA
-1046 RLQAMLGAVL
+1046 RLQAMLGAAL
-1056 REREAY
+1056 RERGAY
-1062 PEAAE
+1062 PEVSE
-1067 RVLVDL
+1067 RLLVDL
-1073 SHPQVALQDA
+1073 AHPPTHPQVNLQDA
-1083 LGDVLVGMGVHEGG
+1083 LGGVLAGEGG
-1097 HLSLHLRASD
+1097 QILLSLRANKLVSISKAGKATA
-1107 LASFKTQ
+1107 L
-1114 KPLAYPDKLIDIWLL
+1114 PEKLIDIWLH
-1129 SLAAAAMGKPFQC
+1129 SLAAAAMGNSLSC
-1142 VVVGRNAVLRVQAQE
+1142 VVVGRNAVVRADPQDPE
-1157 REAARAQL
+1157 PARAQL
-1165 FGLLAIWAEGMCWPL
+1165 QTLLATWAEGMRWPL
-1180 PLPPGVALQWVKDP
+1180 PLPPGVALQWLQIKDK
-1194 DNSNALAD
+1194 DKDYRNALAD
-1202 AYEGSEFKT
+1202 AYEGGEFKRG
-1211 AEKDKDP
+1211 EKDKDP

-1225 TVNDLLATGE
+1225 TVEDLLATGE
-1235 FDRLARAVYAPLK
+1235 FERLAQTVYAPLK
-1248 AWAEQIVIEP
+1248 AWAEQLHIEP
-1258 LPDAPEDDGDSD
+1258 LPDAPEDDSSDEMGD
-1270 TQGEQP
+1270 QA